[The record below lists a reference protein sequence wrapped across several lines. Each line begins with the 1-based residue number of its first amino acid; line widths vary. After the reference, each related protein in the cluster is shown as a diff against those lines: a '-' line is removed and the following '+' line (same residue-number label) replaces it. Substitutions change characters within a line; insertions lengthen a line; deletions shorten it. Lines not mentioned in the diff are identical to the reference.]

1 MKSAYMCHA
10 DSERNFQSADLTL
23 SGPRGKP
30 HVKLIYAGELLDA
43 DKTVLKPIKLNDNS
57 WNSKM
62 FIPKLLFNRNKQ
74 YFN

>member
-1 MKSAYMCHA
+1 MFSKITSIKNNHKKKKKKMKSAYMCHA

-57 WNSKM
+57 
-62 FIPKLLFNRNKQ
+62 
-74 YFN
+74 

>member
-1 MKSAYMCHA
+1 MKSAYVSCWF
-10 DSERNFQSADLTL
+10 RNKFQSADSTL

-30 HVKLIYAGELLDA
+30 HVKLIYAGEHLDA

-74 YFN
+74 YLN